1 MDEEAGLQT
10 ERRRKQDC
18 RQREEG
24 SRAADRGRDKR
35 RQSSVTFG
43 GEENKKKCMK
53 GNCRWVKVVLTDL
66 MEGDAFTPGEEATAT
81 KRMFWLKRSDLHG
94 VAKQPEVC
102 TLSQSQHL
110 FSPLSP
116 YNRCLPELER
126 RSEGEREREKKR
138 SENTDSMQVCVCVW
152 CLRNVMCPRVFFY
165 FFIFF
170 LVCVVWY
177 VRIVCVYIYSRYVLG
192 RTCTH
197 LCLRVRCCARD
208 RGRVTQW
215 WTWLSKLPT
224 TNLLLDCWQTI
235 FISS

>member
-1 MDEEAGLQT
+1 MDMMWIWLFLTQSAPGFTNFSQVYTALPIFIYTLVKCTCRQSGRGSRSADREKEEAGLQT
-10 ERRRKQDC
+10 E
-18 RQREEG
+18 
-24 SRAADRGRDKR
+24 RDKR

-94 VAKQPEVC
+94 VARQPEVC

-126 RSEGEREREKKR
+126 RSEG
-138 SENTDSMQVCVCVW
+138 
-152 CLRNVMCPRVFFY
+152 
-165 FFIFF
+165 
-170 LVCVVWY
+170 
-177 VRIVCVYIYSRYVLG
+177 G
-192 RTCTH
+192 
-197 LCLRVRCCARD
+197 
-208 RGRVTQW
+208 
-215 WTWLSKLPT
+215 
-224 TNLLLDCWQTI
+224 
-235 FISS
+235 